1 MADVFYKWWSKR
13 LSPLILMLYIID
25 HYVDNKIYQSYKF
38 SQCIAVLVSKYTFF
52 LEEHRRRW
60 ISLLILWSSCWILR
74 GVWRWDLC
82 WAAMCLFG
90 RNNALPGQKSNTLEM
105 KQIGASDWEFINFEI
120 KRSPHD
126 KCHNSRKQML
136 GLNWDGFGSV
146 INRLSLSESSGHW
159 IIHRHMRHCS
169 IWRPP
174 TSWDEFRVFEI
185 LTIILNTAH
194 LHKMSNVH
202 VSDDAG

>member
-1 MADVFYKWWSKR
+1 MLITKSINPINFLNALLFWC
-13 LSPLILMLYIID
+13 LSIP
-25 HYVDNKIYQSYKF
+25 S
-38 SQCIAVLVSKYTFF
+38 F
-52 LEEHRRRW
+52 LRRTDRRRW

-105 KQIGASDWEFINFEI
+105 KQIGASDWEFINFKI

-185 LTIILNTAH
+185 LPIILNSAQ

>member
-1 MADVFYKWWSKR
+1 MIQETI
-13 LSPLILMLYIID
+13 SPILMLYIID
-25 HYVDNKIYQSYKF
+25 HYVDNQIYQSYKF

-52 LEEHRRRW
+52 LEEDRRRW

-185 LTIILNTAH
+185 LPIILNSAH